1 MGESKHMALPARF
14 KSSLAR
20 GIIVIGNRLIGTHS
34 QYSTVHL
41 SRLYAP
47 QSCRLHP
54 QHEK

>member
-1 MGESKHMALPARF
+1 MGENKHMALPARF